1 MGVLHRKIPALWI
14 NGVHRHTPTFG
25 GISKGCLQLHELR
38 QIAVV
43 EGVGL
48 AQVAAGI
55 ELVEPHLAGGRALL
69 EEQHHRFH
77 PRPLEGAA
85 GAVEHRVQVAVGEQL
100 LPQGHRGVVGVGEKG
115 VLDHHAGATA
125 GPQQADEVLEK
136 QKGSFAAADL
146 EVLLH
151 LLAFAAAERRVGED
165 HIEAVALLHIAE
177 VLGEGIGVQHPGRL
191 DAVED
196 HVHDRDHIGET
207 LFLLA
212 GEGAVLEGVEV
223 CGAEFAVG
231 GAAFAHVF
239 EGFAQEAGGAHRRVV
254 DRLSDLGVHHLHNGA
269 DQGPGR
275 VVLTAVTAGVAHA
288 LDLFLIEHRE
298 LVLLGL
304 GAEAQT
310 IDHID
315 DFAQVVA
322 AADFVAQFAEDL
334 ADLVFDRVRP
344 AGALLEALQVGE
356 QALVHEVAQVVAGEG
371 GVMIQLAAG
380 VLRCRPA
387 VPAVALLEDGRIGA
401 ALQDGHGGLV
411 VFEPVEVLEEQQ
423 PGGLLGVV
431 ELGAAA
437 GLLAEAVVDRTER
450 LLEGAGCRGGAGTVR
465 STGAGSAAGGLAIAG
480 GLHRRLTRQG
490 HRTAPTTAGHDQPAA
505 QQIAL
510 HCLVA
515 GFVPLQGFPQ
525 AAVAR

>member
-1 MGVLHRKIPALWI
+1 MGVLHRKIPALRI
-14 NGVHRHTPTFG
+14 NRVRCHTPTLG
-25 GISKGCLQLHELR
+25 RIRKGLLQLHELR

-43 EGVGL
+43 ERVGF

-55 ELVEPHLAGGRALL
+55 ELVEPHVAGGRSLL

-85 GAVEHRVQVAVGEQL
+85 GAIEHRVQVAVGEQL
-100 LPQGHRGVVGVGEKG
+100 LAQGHRGVVCVGEKR
-115 VLDHHAGATA
+115 VLDHHAGAAA

-136 QKGSFAAADL
+136 QKGGFAAADL

-151 LLAFAAAERRVGED
+151 LLAFAAAEWRVGED

-177 VLGEGIGVQHPGRL
+177 VFGEGVGVQHPGRL
-191 DAVED
+191 DAMED
-196 HVHDRDHIGET
+196 HVHDRDHIGEA
-207 LFLLA
+207 LLLLA
-212 GEGAVLEGVEV
+212 GKGAVLEGVEV
-223 CGAEFAVG
+223 FGAEFAAG
-231 GAAFAHVF
+231 GAALAHEF

-254 DRLSDLGVHHLHNGA
+254 DRLADLGVHHLHNGA
-269 DQGPGR
+269 DQRPGR
-275 VVLTAVTAGVAHA
+275 VVLTTVAAGVAHA

-315 DFAQVVA
+315 DFAQVVT
-322 AADFVAQFAEDL
+322 AADLVAQFAEDL
-334 ADLVFDRVRP
+334 ADLVFNRVRP

-356 QALVHEVAQVVAGEG
+356 QALVHEVAQVIASEG
-371 GVMIQLAAG
+371 GVMIQLAAV

-387 VPAVALLEDGRIGA
+387 VPAVGLLEDGRIRA
-401 ALQDGHGGLV
+401 ALQGGHGGLV

-437 GLLAEAVVDRTER
+437 SLLAQAVVDGAER
-450 LLEGAGCRGGAGTVR
+450 LLKRAGGRGGAGSVR
-465 STGAGSAAGGLAIAG
+465 NAGAGGAAGGLAFAG
-480 GLHRRLTRQG
+480 GLHRRPIYQG
-490 HRTAPTTAGHDQPAA
+490 Y
-505 QQIAL
+505 
-510 HCLVA
+510 
-515 GFVPLQGFPQ
+515 
-525 AAVAR
+525 